1 MVTAILHKFARSPD
15 RFMRLSIKTTLIGLF
30 TALAII
36 TTVQGVVALRKLVA
50 IGGRI
55 ELLASNAL
63 PSVDA
68 AHALNALVMRTR
80 LWQFRYLMAEDEAER
95 ALSVKNAGEMIQSVE
110 KNRNAYRL
118 LIGSPEE
125 QALFD
130 EFGAKW
136 QIMLDG
142 WNGLSKIDPSQRAA
156 ITERFRGPMNA
167 EYLAATAAGRRLVEF
182 NGRAGA
188 AASAAA
194 REEQAQ
200 AVFTTQIML
209 VAAVVMALAAMAFA
223 FFGVSRPI
231 ERVTAAMRRLA
242 SGDTEVT
249 IPGTGRRDEIGA
261 MAATLDTFRDNL
273 VRTRALESEAA
284 LARAGAEAQ
293 RRSAAL
299 ALADGFENAVGD
311 ILTRVS
317 AAATQLRST
326 SQGMSGTATE
336 TAHQSVAVAAAAEQ
350 AGTNVTMVAAAAE
363 ELGSS
368 VMEIGRQVDG
378 STSLAHQAVE
388 DATRT
393 GAQMKDLSDA
403 AAKIGDVVAMI
414 ATIAGQTNLLALN
427 ATIEAARAGEAGRGF
442 AVVAAEVKELANQ
455 TARATDE
462 IGSQIG
468 RIQGSTGQA
477 VTAIETITARI
488 REISSVATS
497 IAAAVEEQGAATQE
511 IVRNINQAAE
521 GTGEVTTNIAG
532 VAGAAEETGAAASQ
546 VLASASELSRESE
559 HLNAEVGRFLATI
572 RAA

>member
-1 MVTAILHKFARSPD
+1 
-15 RFMRLSIKTTLIGLF
+15 MRPSIKTTLIGLF
-30 TALAII
+30 TALALI
-36 TTVQGVVALRKLVA
+36 TAVQGLVALRKLDA

-55 ELLASNAL
+55 ELLATNVL

-68 AHALNALVMRTR
+68 AHTLSTLVMRTR

-95 ALSVKNAGEMIQSVE
+95 ALGVKNAGEMIQSAE
-110 KNRNAYRL
+110 KGRAAYPS
-118 LIGSPEE
+118 LIASPAE

-130 EFGAKW
+130 DFAAKW
-136 QIMLDG
+136 QVMMTG
-142 WNGLSKIDPSQRAA
+142 WTALREMDPGQRALLS
-156 ITERFRGPMNA
+156 ERFRGPMNA
-167 EYLAATAAGRRLVEF
+167 EYLAATAAARKLVQLNVE
-182 NGRAGA
+182 AGTA
-188 AASAAA
+188 AGVAA

-200 AVFTTQIML
+200 AVVTTQAML
-209 VAAVVMALAAMAFA
+209 AISVAMALAAMAFA
-223 FFGVSRPI
+223 FLGVSRPI

-242 SGDTEVT
+242 SGDTEVA
-249 IPGTGRRDEIGA
+249 IPGIGRTDEIGA

-273 VRTRALESEAA
+273 VRTRALEAETAQ
-284 LARAGAEAQ
+284 ARAGAEAQ
-293 RRSAAL
+293 RKAAAL
-299 ALADGFENAVGD
+299 ALAEGFENAVGG

-317 AAATQLRST
+317 AAATQLRAT
-326 SQGMSGTATE
+326 SQSMSGTATE
-336 TAHQSVAVAAAAEQ
+336 TAQQSVAVAAAAEE

-368 VMEIGRQVDG
+368 VMEIGRQVHG
-378 STSLAHQAVE
+378 STSLAHRAVE
-388 DATRT
+388 EAART

-427 ATIEAARAGEAGRGF
+427 ATIEAARAGDAGRGF

-462 IGSQIG
+462 IGSQIS

-497 IAAAVEEQGAATQE
+497 IAAAVEQQGAATQE

-521 GTGEVTTNIAG
+521 GTGEVTATIAG

-559 HLNAEVGRFLATI
+559 HLTAEVGQFLATI